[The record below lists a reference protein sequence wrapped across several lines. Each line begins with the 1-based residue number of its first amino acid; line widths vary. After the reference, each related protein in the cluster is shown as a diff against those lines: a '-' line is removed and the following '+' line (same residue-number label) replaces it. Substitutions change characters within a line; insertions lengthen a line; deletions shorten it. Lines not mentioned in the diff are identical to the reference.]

1 MVAPHAAQTN
11 TLSTRGRP
19 RKVHPAP
26 APSTLDLETLARQR
40 PTLPVVELPSVLGH
54 VPGFS
59 SRSAVFR
66 RARAG
71 TLPGLV
77 RGPGHRAYVVTAVLV
92 RHLLG
97 QDAT

>member
-1 MVAPHAAQTN
+1 MVASQAAQT
-11 TLSTRGRP
+11 TTSPKRGRS
-19 RKVHPAP
+19 RKVAP
-26 APSTLDLETLARQR
+26 AQARPPMDLQTLARQR
-40 PTLPVVELPSVLGH
+40 PTLPVVDLPSVLGH

-77 RGPGHRAYVVTAVLV
+77 QGQGHRAYVVTAVLV

-97 QDAT
+97 GDAA